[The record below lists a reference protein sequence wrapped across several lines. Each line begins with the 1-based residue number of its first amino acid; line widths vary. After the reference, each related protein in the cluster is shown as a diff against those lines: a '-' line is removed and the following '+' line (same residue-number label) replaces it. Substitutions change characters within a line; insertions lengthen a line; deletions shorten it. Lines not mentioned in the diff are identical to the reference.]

1 MAPIAQVKNEK
12 NESFPLLAPKLGL
25 EAETG
30 SPEANSKKPHALSSK
45 TAHSSRWAGLGLT
58 TAFLVLVLVTSVLRR
73 ERSIPDKRKLRI
85 AFLGNSMFYFNDH
98 PRFFAALTNESIT
111 QNSCL
116 HGGASISS
124 LVAGGNGMFPQF
136 QTDKAALMTYKN
148 HTVYDYGACTVQQLL
163 TGQPKFNTTEW
174 KLAEEDRMKNPCS
187 EDQGYA
193 SYSAHYFHKRK
204 HHKWDYIIINDNTR
218 NPARR
223 ASRHAALTTLE
234 QEYVPWLKQLKA
246 VPIFLWTHAY
256 SVESTP
262 NRNMT
267 GLDDVANFTSLTGVG
282 LRAYV
287 DLLKQHLPEEQTPR
301 IAPSGLA
308 FLTVYEEN
316 IDMWHKLFHNAD
328 HLHASPHGSYLQGLV
343 LHHTVFGKLPDK
355 SFSIR
360 KDMGSFWSN
369 ARMMQHAWEP
379 ANPMLD
385 EADAGYLYGIA
396 ERVMEKGH
404 VPASYIDYQNGEVAN
419 V

>member
-1 MAPIAQVKNEK
+1 MAPIAQVKNE
-12 NESFPLLAPKLGL
+12 SSPLIVPKLEL
-25 EAETG
+25 DAERG
-30 SPEANSKKPHALSSK
+30 SPLANSKKPHALSSK
-45 TAHSSRWAGLGLT
+45 TAYFFRWAGIGLV
-58 TAFLVLVLVTSVLRR
+58 TAFLVLVLVTSVSGRVL
-73 ERSIPDKRKLRI
+73 SIRDKEKLRI

-116 HGGASISS
+116 HGGASIPS
-124 LVAGGNGMFPQF
+124 LVTGGNGMFPQF

-163 TGQPKFNTTEW
+163 TGKAKFNITEW
-174 KLAEEDRMKNPCS
+174 KLFDEDMMKNPCS
-187 EDQGYA
+187 EDDVYA
-193 SYSAHYFHKRK
+193 HYSAKYFHKPK
-204 HHKWDYIIINDNTR
+204 HHQWDYIIINDNTR

-223 ASRHAALTTLE
+223 ASRHAALITLE
-234 QEYVPWLKQLKA
+234 QEYVPWLKQIKA

-256 SVESTP
+256 TVESTP
-262 NRNMT
+262 TRNMT

-287 DLLKQHLPEEQTPR
+287 DLLKQYLPEEQAPR

-316 IDMWHKLFHNAD
+316 RDMWHALFHNAD

-343 LHHTVFGKLPDK
+343 LYHTVFGKLPEK
-355 SFSIR
+355 SFCIR

-379 ANPMLD
+379 PNPMLD
-385 EADAGYLYGIA
+385 EADADYLYGIA

-419 V
+419 A